1 MSAAISIVQKN
12 AWRWFLIVS
21 WTFMAFVQFW
31 NYLADKQPNTLLLG
45 IGALLFTTGFYFSWP
60 IQRKGEK
67 FASLPPVRKL
77 TLATSFIGAFIFL
90 AAAIIQIW
98 SR

>member
-60 IQRKGEK
+60 IQRKGEMTCPQ
-67 FASLPPVRKL
+67 S
-77 TLATSFIGAFIFL
+77 
-90 AAAIIQIW
+90 
-98 SR
+98 